1 MLNKLYELNPFFEI
15 SVNNIT
21 VLCNLDN
28 AFAFRCSDIMNEFK
42 TLYPEHCIDEIENIL
57 VKKYAG
63 TVVKRFLKKLELYHS
78 VLFRENLKSPFF
90 YEKYFTTLT
99 LNVIHTCNMRCKYCF
114 EEIEFRKDTEIM
126 NEEIA
131 IKAIDIFY
139 NQLNGKVG
147 HIIFTGGEP
156 ILNFP
161 LIKKIVNYVKQ
172 SNYKMTYMIKTNGT
186 LIDEDIMFFL
196 MDNDFDVQISLDGCR
211 EANDMN
217 RVYMNQEGS
226 YEDVIKVI
234 NKFVENGYK
243 DKLSIHGTVTHQ
255 TIQYLRDSLK
265 MIV

>member
-99 LNVIHTCNMRCKYCF
+99 LNVSSCAYSI
-114 EEIEFRKDTEIM
+114 D
-126 NEEIA
+126 A
-131 IKAIDIFY
+131 IQLLNLQGKWSHIF
-139 NQLNGKVG
+139 LETR
-147 HIIFTGGEP
+147 F
-156 ILNFP
+156 NF
-161 LIKKIVNYVKQ
+161 
-172 SNYKMTYMIKTNGT
+172 SKM
-186 LIDEDIMFFL
+186 FL
-196 MDNDFDVQISLDGCR
+196 
-211 EANDMN
+211 
-217 RVYMNQEGS
+217 
-226 YEDVIKVI
+226 
-234 NKFVENGYK
+234 
-243 DKLSIHGTVTHQ
+243 
-255 TIQYLRDSLK
+255 
-265 MIV
+265 

>member
-99 LNVIHTCNMRCKYCF
+99 LNVLMTIFFKVEGKYQPF
-114 EEIEFRKDTEIM
+114 VNNIQVKRNYYPHQKKEE
-126 NEEIA
+126 N
-131 IKAIDIFY
+131 
-139 NQLNGKVG
+139 
-147 HIIFTGGEP
+147 
-156 ILNFP
+156 
-161 LIKKIVNYVKQ
+161 
-172 SNYKMTYMIKTNGT
+172 
-186 LIDEDIMFFL
+186 
-196 MDNDFDVQISLDGCR
+196 
-211 EANDMN
+211 
-217 RVYMNQEGS
+217 
-226 YEDVIKVI
+226 
-234 NKFVENGYK
+234 
-243 DKLSIHGTVTHQ
+243 
-255 TIQYLRDSLK
+255 
-265 MIV
+265 